1 VTRLVAIDV
10 PQARV
15 FALEAGSEGRGT
27 LLAGP
32 PHTAGM
38 RSGVVVLPPG
48 GAVGHHS
55 TGAREEMIVV
65 LGGEGEVR
73 LDAGAPLVIGAGR
86 GAYIPPGTGHDVVN
100 RGAAPLRYV
109 YVVAPAPGHEAV
121 R

>member
-73 LDAGAPLVIGAGR
+73 LDAGEPLVIGAGR